1 LRGSTDNCYSDIAIR
16 GTVMRL
22 AFGVLLLS
30 SMTLAQVLP
39 SLSAVEDLAL
49 RDQYGVEDTLRAHRG
64 RVVVIMV
71 VDAKRLRTL
80 KAWERDL
87 RESFD
92 DLDYLRIAEVPTDT
106 STTWE
111 RVASKLVEQVPE
123 GVSVLID
130 MDSRWGTELALDTS
144 RPNLIVVD
152 AGGRIRATYAGRHEP
167 ALAAVV
173 ISDLEKLVAGP

>member
-1 LRGSTDNCYSDIAIR
+1 
-16 GTVMRL
+16 MRL

-30 SMTLAQVLP
+30 SMALTQTLPPLD
-39 SLSAVEDLAL
+39 AVEGLVL

-64 RVVVIMV
+64 RVVVVMV

-87 RESFD
+87 RENFEQ
-92 DLDYLRIAEVPTDT
+92 LDYLRIAEVPADT
-106 STTWE
+106 TTTWE
-111 RVASKLVEQVPE
+111 RVASKLAEQVPD

-130 MDSRWGTELALDTS
+130 MEGRWGVELALDTS

-152 AGGRIRATYAGRHEP
+152 GSGRVRATYAGRHEP